1 MNGGDFPPG
10 LAPHAPGGMFGD
22 PDTFLSRAR
31 ARIDQFQHGPDVSGS
46 RITQL
51 YSAAVDNTLR
61 ALHARA
67 VHDALVDP
75 VWATK
80 GFCLVAT
87 GGYARRALCP
97 WSDVDLLLI
106 TEEPSDASLAAL
118 SNKLLYPLW
127 NDHLRVG
134 RREGTVGQIVEAAE
148 GDLTLQMCLLDLRYI
163 AGSRWL
169 YNRLL
174 EAAREAIDRYRESVL
189 DQVHALNYERFAK
202 YGESIF
208 LLEPHVKE
216 GKGGLRDFHWLGW
229 ITRLRFGLR
238 GDYDLLLSSFVEPDH
253 YRGLIEAYEF
263 LLRVRIQLHSLSGKA
278 RDRLRFEAQEPVAR
292 ALGFQKRR
300 GLRGVERFMGAYY
313 RHAYAMAHWCGLYV
327 TRALGLHWDEP
338 PGGFP
343 NRTTLVL
350 GPSAPVARRVDG
362 ERVSPEGAFVDRG
375 GTIEALDPAALRD
388 DAGLLLPLFRFMQ
401 ADGGRLHHDLMEQV
415 RDLSKRRVTARFR
428 KDPAVGEAFR
438 DLLEGPDVFRVLA
451 AMHRTGFLGRYIPE
465 FGATFCQA
473 QHNRAHLYTVDVH
486 CLYAVRELERLG
498 GEPAKV
504 ESPSAAGAFAGAT
517 TRGPLLL
524 AGLLHDIAKSHGAA
538 HSRVGAEM
546 VPRILGRLGYD
557 EASIARTQ
565 WLVRYHLVLSDTA
578 YHRDLQDPGTH
589 ASLRAVI
596 GDRAHLD
603 DLMALTWADSRAT
616 NLAGFTSWRRDLLDD
631 AYRTALAVI
640 DPDEAGPAPE
650 RRAEVLAR
658 VEALLA
664 AEVGR
669 RRAPEV
675 LARLVDGAA
684 ADRPLYLEATPAAT
698 LVTHAVLLDRLEAGE
713 SFPAHARSPRS
724 GAASEWT
731 FAARDRRG
739 LLALLSGGLTAA
751 GLSIVGAETH
761 TRADGTAVDTFRV
774 VDGAGRPVEPSRLA
788 RVERALGRVERG
800 EADLADLVRRALRSA
815 APPATAGAVEHQR
828 VLVRNDL
835 SDAAT
840 VVEVVVQDRPGL
852 VWDLTQELSAS
863 GLDVRVAKIATRM
876 DLASDTFYVVDGA
889 GERLDAAACARLAA
903 TLRAKFLPEAR
914 RGRG

>member
-1 MNGGDFPPG
+1 MNPKDVLPG
-10 LAPHAPGGMFGD
+10 LAPHAPGGIFGD

-31 ARIDQFQHGPDVSGS
+31 ARIDAFHHGPDVSGS

-67 VHDALVDP
+67 VHEQTVDP
-75 VWATK
+75 AWATK
-80 GFCLVAT
+80 GFCVVAT

-118 SNKLLYPLW
+118 SEKLLYPLW

-134 RREGTVGQIVEAAE
+134 RREGTVEQIVEAAK

-174 EAAREAIDRYRESVL
+174 DAARAAIDEFRDAVL
-189 DQVHALNYERFAK
+189 AQAHTLNHRRFQK
-202 YGESIF
+202 YGESVF

-253 YRGLIEAYEF
+253 YRQLIEAYEF
-263 LLRVRIQLHSLSGKA
+263 LLRVRIQLHSMSGKA

-292 ALGFQKRR
+292 ALGFQKRG

-313 RHAYAMAHWCGLYV
+313 RHAYAMAHWTGLYV
-327 TRALGLHWDEP
+327 TRALGLHWDEAPDGP
-338 PGGFP
+338 PDA
-343 NRTTLVL
+343 TTLVL

-362 ERVSPEGAFVDRG
+362 ERISTDGAFVDRG
-375 GTIEALDPAALRD
+375 GTIEATDPAAFRED
-388 DAGLLLPLFRFMQ
+388 HGLLLPLFRFMQ
-401 ADGGRLHHDLMEQV
+401 EDGGRLHHDLMEQV
-415 RDLSKRRVTARFR
+415 RDLSKRRVTARYR
-428 KDPAVGEAFR
+428 KDPEVGAAFR
-438 DLLEGPDVFRVLA
+438 AMLEGPDVFRVLA
-451 AMHRTGFLGRYIPE
+451 SMHRTGFLGRLIPE

-486 CLYAVRELERLG
+486 CLYVVREIERLG
-498 GEPAKV
+498 GAAAAEETPL
-504 ESPSAAGAFAGAT
+504 AAGAFAAAH

-557 EASIARTQ
+557 EESIARTQ

-578 YHRDLQDPGTH
+578 YHRDLQDPSTH

-596 GDRAHLD
+596 GDRGRLD
-603 DLMALTWADSRAT
+603 DLMALTWADSCAT
-616 NLAGFTSWRRDLLDD
+616 NLAGFTSWRRDLLGE
-631 AYRTALAVI
+631 AYRTAVAVI
-640 DPDEAGPAPE
+640 DPAAATPAPE
-650 RRAEVLAR
+650 RRAEVSAR

-675 LARLVDGAA
+675 WTRLVDGVAS
-684 ADRPLYLEATPAAT
+684 DRPLYLEHTPAET
-698 LVTHAVLLDRLEAGE
+698 LATHAVLLDRLGAGE
-713 SFPAHARSPRS
+713 SFPAHARIPRPG
-724 GAASEWT
+724 GATEWT
-731 FAARDRRG
+731 VAARDRRG
-739 LLALLSGGLTAA
+739 LLALLSGALTAA

-761 TRADGTAVDTFRV
+761 TRGDGTAVDTFRV
-774 VDGAGRPVEPSRLA
+774 VDAGGRPPEPSRLA
-788 RVERALGRVERG
+788 RVERSLAKAEHDSSALDAGIE
-800 EADLADLVRRALRSA
+800 RALSA
-815 APPATAGAVEHQR
+815 AAPVAKAGAVEHQR
-828 VLVRNDL
+828 VAVSNDL

-852 VWDLTQELSAS
+852 VWELTRELSRF
-863 GLDVRVAKIATRM
+863 GLDVRLAKIATRM
-876 DLASDTFYVVDGA
+876 DLASDTFYVLDSDGDRLTA
-889 GERLDAAACARLAA
+889 AAQERLTAK
-903 TLRAKFLPEAR
+903 LRARFLAS
-914 RGRG
+914 GRG